1 MPIYEYTCR
10 ACGTTFE
17 AIVRDARDSM
27 TPPCTACRSVD
38 VARLVSL
45 FAVDSE
51 STRKANLEAGR
62 RHLRKEQLDK
72 AVADRE
78 EIEHHQ
84 H

>member
-1 MPIYEYTCR
+1 MPLYEYSCR
-10 ACGTTFE
+10 RCTTIFE
-17 AIVRDARDSM
+17 ALLLPGRETTLTCPSCASTEVERQ
-27 TPPCTACRSVD
+27 
-38 VARLVSL
+38 VSL

-62 RHLRKEQLDK
+62 RHLRKEQIDK
-72 AVADRE
+72 QVADRE

>member
-1 MPIYEYTCR
+1 MPLYEYSCR
-10 ACGTTFE
+10 KCATVFE
-17 AIVRDARDSM
+17 ALLLPGRDT
-27 TPPCTACRSVD
+27 TPSCPSCSSAD
-38 VARLVSL
+38 VERLISL

-51 STRKANLEAGR
+51 STRKANLDAGR
-62 RHLRKEQLDK
+62 RHLKKDQVEK

>member
-1 MPIYEYTCR
+1 MPLYEYSCR
-10 ACGTTFE
+10 KCATIFE
-17 AIVRDARDSM
+17 ALLLPGRETSLTCPSCSSA
-27 TPPCTACRSVD
+27 D
-38 VARLVSL
+38 VERQVSL
-45 FAVDSE
+45 FAVDSD

-62 RHLRKEQLDK
+62 RHLRKDQVEK

>member
-1 MPIYEYTCR
+1 MPLYEYSCR
-10 ACGTTFE
+10 ACATIFE
-17 AIVRDARDSM
+17 ALLLPGRDT
-27 TPPCTACRSVD
+27 TPSCPACSSAD
-38 VARLVSL
+38 VERLISS
-45 FAVDSE
+45 FAVNSD

-62 RHLRKEQLDK
+62 RHLRKEQVDK

>member
-1 MPIYEYTCR
+1 VPLYEYSCHG
-10 ACGTTFE
+10 CGATFE
-17 AIVRDARDSM
+17 ALVR
-27 TPPCTACRSVD
+27 PPDTTAPACPSCRSTEVE
-38 VARLVSL
+38 RLISL

-62 RHLRKEQLDK
+62 RHLRKEQVEK

>member
-1 MPIYEYTCR
+1 MPLYEYSCH
-10 ACGTTFE
+10 ACGATFE
-17 AIVRDARDSM
+17 ALIRPPDATVPACPS
-27 TPPCTACRSVD
+27 CRSAD
-38 VARLVSL
+38 VERLISL
-45 FAVDSE
+45 FAVDSD

-62 RHLRKEQLDK
+62 RHLRKEQVDK

>member
-1 MPIYEYTCR
+1 MPLYEYSCR
-10 ACGTTFE
+10 GCGTIFE
-17 AIVRDARDSM
+17 ALLRPGRDTTLSCPSCSS
-27 TPPCTACRSVD
+27 TD
-38 VARLVSL
+38 VERQVSL

-62 RHLRKEQLDK
+62 RHLKKDQVEK

>member
-1 MPIYEYTCR
+1 MPLYEYSCR
-10 ACGTTFE
+10 ACETIFE
-17 AIVRDARDSM
+17 ALLLPGRE
-27 TPPCTACRSVD
+27 TTLACPSCASAD
-38 VARLVSL
+38 VERIVSL
-45 FAVDSE
+45 FAVDSA

-62 RHLRKEQLDK
+62 RRLKKDQIEK